1 LFNLW
6 HAQARNCIERIYG
19 IFKKQFPILK
29 SPNEYPYDSQV
40 KLVLALTA
48 LHNFIFKRN
57 REEEGLVWE
66 REEEE
71 ERERMGNRRS
81 ASISNGL
88 DIDPAA
94 DDIGMKGFR
103 DRLAQQMWIDY
114 QTYVN
119 R

>member
-1 LFNLW
+1 M
-6 HAQARNCIERIYG
+6 
-19 IFKKQFPILK
+19 
-29 SPNEYPYDSQV
+29 
-40 KLVLALTA
+40 
-48 LHNFIFKRN
+48 
-57 REEEGLVWE
+57 WE

-71 ERERMGNRRS
+71 KRERMENRRGGI
-81 ASISNGL
+81 ISNEF

-94 DDIGMKGFR
+94 EDIGMKGFR

>member
-1 LFNLW
+1 
-6 HAQARNCIERIYG
+6 
-19 IFKKQFPILK
+19 
-29 SPNEYPYDSQV
+29 
-40 KLVLALTA
+40 
-48 LHNFIFKRN
+48 
-57 REEEGLVWE
+57 VWE
-66 REEEE
+66 REEEV
-71 ERERMGNRRS
+71 EREGTGNRGG
-81 ASISNGL
+81 ASISNEF

>member
-1 LFNLW
+1 MR
-6 HAQARNCIERIYG
+6 HAQARNCIERIFG
-19 IFKKQFPILK
+19 ISKKRFPILK

-40 KLVLALTA
+40 KLVLALA
-48 LHNFIFKRN
+48 AVHNFIFKRN
-57 REEEGLVWE
+57 GEEECLVWE
-66 REEEE
+66 REEEV
-71 ERERMGNRRS
+71 ERERTGNRGG
-81 ASISNGL
+81 ASISNEF